1 MGSSFLS
8 CLCKYKYNEC
18 TCDINSKLKWAS
30 LVAQSCPTLCDPM
43 DYSTPGFP
51 VLLISQSLP
60 KLMSI
65 DLVMPSIRHI
75 LRCLLLLWPSIFPS
89 IRVFS
94 FELAL
99 CIRWPKYW
107 SFSFSTSP
115 SIEYSGL
122 IFFKIDWFDL
132 LAEKCLCEI
141 QLGSI
146 AFSLVFWGVRAKTKS
161 GHYIHSQLLE
171 WFCFL
176 FFSTNKGKKYM

>member
-1 MGSSFLS
+1 MIIVCCCSS
-8 CLCKYKYNEC
+8 
-18 TCDINSKLKWAS
+18 
-30 LVAQSCPTLCDPM
+30 VAQSCPTLCDPM
-43 DYSTPGFP
+43 DYNTPGFP

-115 SIEYSGL
+115 SVEYSGL

-132 LAEKCLCEI
+132 LAVQGTFRSPLQYHSSKASVL
-141 QLGSI
+141 QLS
-146 AFSLVFWGVRAKTKS
+146 AFFIVQLSHPYITIGKTIILVNSSLTFAISSNIFDT
-161 GHYIHSQLLE
+161 
-171 WFCFL
+171 F
-176 FFSTNKGKKYM
+176 NKMKFT